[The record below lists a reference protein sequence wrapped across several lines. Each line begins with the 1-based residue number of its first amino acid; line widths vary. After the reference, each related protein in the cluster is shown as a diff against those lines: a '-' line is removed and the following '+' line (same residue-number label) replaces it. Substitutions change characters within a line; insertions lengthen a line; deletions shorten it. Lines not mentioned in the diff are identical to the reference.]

1 MDAADN
7 RHICVSK
14 GHLKIVFHIH
24 SRRCWDTLTLLVLTW
39 KNLTSSAT
47 FLLHSRPRS
56 PSIMV
61 PLPPRAY
68 FFIGLNVIRILSIIS
83 MLLVFASSIFVLVM
97 DIKAVSH
104 FMKNSE
110 NVDMTNCDYIEN
122 STVPNQ
128 PAGVFW
134 AVVNRMFI
142 LFEII
147 ALILSECGWPI
158 AFFNHYF
165 PVLGS
170 EFGLGPLGVFQ
181 CLIGATILSHHVD
194 DFTLV
199 AAFFLFSIGCL
210 NIVLGLIFRERAKDK
225 RSVTT
230 WKSESKGV
238 LPSTRDM
245 RPKFARPSSG
255 FVSAL
260 FTGSSEK
267 TKVED
272 HRAGFGF
279 GRQGEKAAGLKGFLI
294 SKPLETLPRYA
305 TQPRRNSVGSEAT
318 RAGTPEPRFKS
329 SNTAL

>member
-1 MDAADN
+1 
-7 RHICVSK
+7 
-14 GHLKIVFHIH
+14 
-24 SRRCWDTLTLLVLTW
+24 
-39 KNLTSSAT
+39 
-47 FLLHSRPRS
+47 
-56 PSIMV
+56 
-61 PLPPRAY
+61 
-68 FFIGLNVIRILSIIS
+68 

-110 NVDMTNCDYIEN
+110 NVDMTNCDYIECVYSKHSYRILLTFLFSTCRN

-279 GRQGEKAAGLKGFLI
+279 GRQGEKAAGLKGVSLF
-294 SKPLETLPRYA
+294 
-305 TQPRRNSVGSEAT
+305 
-318 RAGTPEPRFKS
+318 F
-329 SNTAL
+329 